1 MSDSSLERI
10 QDIDINE
17 EMEHSFLE
25 YAYSVIHAR
34 ALPDAK
40 DGLKP
45 VQRRILFQMKQ
56 MGLTPDK
63 GHVKSQRVVGD
74 VMGKLH
80 PHGDSAIYDA
90 LVRLA
95 QPFTMRV
102 PLIDGHGNFGS
113 LDDGPAAARYTEA
126 RLAPAALALV
136 DDLDEDVVDFVP
148 NYDNQL
154 TQPAVLPA
162 AFPNLLVNGA
172 NGIAVGMATNIPPHN
187 VGETINAAIYL
198 LDHPQADTAELM
210 KYCPGPD
217 LPGGGIIVGLD
228 GIREAYETGRGIFTT
243 RARATIE
250 QVTARKRG
258 IVITEL
264 PYQVGPERVA
274 EKLKE
279 TVSSGKVKGV
289 SGWQDLSDRTHG
301 MRLVVEVKNGFH
313 PEAVLASLY
322 KYTPLQE
329 SFGINTVALVDG
341 QPRTLGLKAALQV
354 FVDHRVEVTRR
365 RSEFRLKK
373 KQERLHLV
381 DGLLI
386 AVLNLDEVIEVIRTS
401 DDSTA
406 ARQRL
411 MAVFDLSE
419 AQAEF
424 ILELRLRRLTKF
436 SRLEL
441 EAEADELR
449 QAIAELEQIL
459 ASTEKLHDVV
469 RTDLRQTAA
478 KLSTPRRTVLME
490 EDGSAVAASE
500 DAALPV
506 LGAVTVTDVPLEVPD
521 VPCRIVLGADGRAI
535 RLAHTGP
542 VTRLEG
548 FNSTIAGS
556 ILTHTRGSFGVVT
569 SSGFVVRLDVLNLPP
584 GEKSPLASSASSGDV
599 GSTDSAQMASGEA
612 NVAESL
618 AESAPPWSFDG
629 APQLSA
635 AARLEDGETV
645 VGILTLDEEE
655 TVGML
660 TEQGIVKRMR
670 PDYPSTQN
678 RFTIINLEGTDQL
691 VYAGACPD
699 DAQIVMISTDAQL
712 LRTPAN
718 KVRPQGRNAGGVA
731 GMNLKDHTQVIAGAI
746 VPDELVAA
754 TTVATVAAIMNAM
767 PGANQSSIKL
777 TPLDRYPVKGRG
789 AQGVRVQRFLKG
801 EYALDMAFVG
811 PDPIHAV
818 DAKGKPVKL
827 PELDER
833 RDGSGSNLKSN
844 IAYFG

>member
-1 MSDSSLERI
+1 MSDSPLEHI

-198 LDHPQADTAELM
+198 LDHPQADTEELM

-228 GIREAYETGRGIFTT
+228 GIREAYETGRGIFIT

-401 DDSTA
+401 DDSAA

-469 RTDLRQTAA
+469 RNDLRQTAA
-478 KLSTPRRTVLME
+478 RLSTPRRTVLME

-506 LGAVTVTDVPLEVPD
+506 LGAMTVTDVPLEVPD
-521 VPCRIVLGADGRAI
+521 VPCRIVLGADGQAI

-548 FNSTIAGS
+548 FNSTVAGS

-584 GEKSPLASSASSGDV
+584 GEKSPLAGSASSGV
-599 GSTDSAQMASGEA
+599 AGSTDSAETASAAA
-612 NVAESL
+612 NVAESIE
-618 AESAPPWSFDG
+618 ESAPPWSLDG

-645 VGILTLDEEE
+645 VGILTLDEDE
-655 TVGML
+655 TVGMV

-678 RFTIINLEGTDQL
+678 RFSIINLEGTDQL

-712 LRTPAN
+712 LRTPAS
-718 KVRPQGRNAGGVA
+718 KIRPQGRNAGGVA
-731 GMNLKDHTQVIAGAI
+731 GMNLKENTRVIAGAI

-777 TPLDRYPVKGRG
+777 TPLDRYPIKGRG

-801 EYALDMAFVG
+801 EYVLDMAFVG
-811 PDPIHAV
+811 PDPVHAV

-833 RDGSGSNLKSN
+833 RDASGSNLKSD

>member
-1 MSDSSLERI
+1 
-10 QDIDINE
+10 
-17 EMEHSFLE
+17 
-25 YAYSVIHAR
+25 
-34 ALPDAK
+34 
-40 DGLKP
+40 
-45 VQRRILFQMKQ
+45 
-56 MGLTPDK
+56 MGD
-63 GHVKSQRVVGD
+63 
-74 VMGKLH
+74 
-80 PHGDSAIYDA
+80 
-90 LVRLA
+90 
-95 QPFTMRV
+95 
-102 PLIDGHGNFGS
+102 
-113 LDDGPAAARYTEA
+113 
-126 RLAPAALALV
+126 
-136 DDLDEDVVDFVP
+136 
-148 NYDNQL
+148 
-154 TQPAVLPA
+154 
-162 AFPNLLVNGA
+162 
-172 NGIAVGMATNIPPHN
+172 
-187 VGETINAAIYL
+187 TINAAIHL

-228 GIREAYETGRGIFTT
+228 GIREAYETGRGIFVT

-279 TVSSGKVKGV
+279 SVSSGKVKGV

-401 DDSTA
+401 DDSAA

-411 MAVFDLSE
+411 MTVFDLSE

-469 RTDLRQTAA
+469 RSDMRQTAA
-478 KLSTPRRTVLME
+478 RLSTPRRTVLLE
-490 EDGSAVAASE
+490 EDGSAVAASK

-506 LGAVTVTDVPLEVPD
+506 LGAMTVSDVPLEVPD

-548 FNSTIAGS
+548 FNSTIVGS
-556 ILTHTRGSFGVVT
+556 ILTHTRGSFGVVA
-569 SSGFVVRLDVLNLPP
+569 SSGFVVRLDVLSLPP
-584 GEKSPLASSASSGDV
+584 GEKSSLADSAGASSATAA
-599 GSTDSAQMASGEA
+599 GSTETADTEL
-612 NVAESL
+612 SL
-618 AESAPPWSFDG
+618 AESAPLWSFDG

-645 VGILTLDEEE
+645 VGILTLDEDE
-655 TVGML
+655 TVGMM
-660 TEQGIVKRMR
+660 TARGIVKRMR
-670 PDYPSTQN
+670 PDYPSTQD
-678 RFTIINLEGTDQL
+678 RFSIINLEGTDQL
-691 VYAGACPD
+691 IYAGACPD

-731 GMNLKDHTQVIAGAI
+731 GMSLKEHTQVIAGAI

-811 PDPIHAV
+811 PDPIHAI
-818 DAKGKPVKL
+818 DAHGKQVKL

>member
-1 MSDSSLERI
+1 M
-10 QDIDINE
+10 
-17 EMEHSFLE
+17 
-25 YAYSVIHAR
+25 
-34 ALPDAK
+34 
-40 DGLKP
+40 
-45 VQRRILFQMKQ
+45 
-56 MGLTPDK
+56 
-63 GHVKSQRVVGD
+63 
-74 VMGKLH
+74 
-80 PHGDSAIYDA
+80 
-90 LVRLA
+90 
-95 QPFTMRV
+95 
-102 PLIDGHGNFGS
+102 
-113 LDDGPAAARYTEA
+113 
-126 RLAPAALALV
+126 
-136 DDLDEDVVDFVP
+136 
-148 NYDNQL
+148 
-154 TQPAVLPA
+154 
-162 AFPNLLVNGA
+162 
-172 NGIAVGMATNIPPHN
+172 
-187 VGETINAAIYL
+187 GETINAAIHL

-228 GIREAYETGRGIFTT
+228 GIREAYETGRGIFVT

-279 TVSSGKVKGV
+279 SVSSGKVKGV

-401 DDSTA
+401 DDSAA

-411 MAVFDLSE
+411 MTVFDLSE

-469 RTDLRQTAA
+469 RSDMRQTAA
-478 KLSTPRRTVLME
+478 RLSTPRRTVLLE
-490 EDGSAVAASE
+490 EDGSAVAASK

-506 LGAVTVTDVPLEVPD
+506 LGAMTVSDVPLEVPD

-548 FNSTIAGS
+548 FNSTIVGS
-556 ILTHTRGSFGVVT
+556 ILTHTRGSFGVVA
-569 SSGFVVRLDVLNLPP
+569 SSGFVVRLDVLSLPP
-584 GEKSPLASSASSGDV
+584 GEKSSLADSAGASSATAA
-599 GSTDSAQMASGEA
+599 GSTETADTEL
-612 NVAESL
+612 SL
-618 AESAPPWSFDG
+618 AESAPLWSFDG

-645 VGILTLDEEE
+645 VGILTLDEDE
-655 TVGML
+655 TVGMM
-660 TEQGIVKRMR
+660 TARGIVKRMR
-670 PDYPSTQN
+670 PDYPSTQD
-678 RFTIINLEGTDQL
+678 RFSIINLEGTDQL
-691 VYAGACPD
+691 IYAGACPD

-731 GMNLKDHTQVIAGAI
+731 GMSLKEHTQVIAGAI

-811 PDPIHAV
+811 PDPIHAI
-818 DAKGKPVKL
+818 DAHGKQVKL

>member
-386 AVLNLDEVIEVIRTS
+386 AVLNLDDVIEVIRTS

-506 LGAVTVTDVPLEVPD
+506 LGAMTVTDVPLEVPD

-548 FNSTIAGS
+548 FNSTVAGS

-584 GEKSPLASSASSGDV
+584 GEKSPLAGSASSGDA
-599 GSTDSAQMASGEA
+599 GSTDSAQTASGEA
-612 NVAESL
+612 NVVESL

-645 VGILTLDEEE
+645 VGILTLDEDE
-655 TVGML
+655 TVGMM

-731 GMNLKDHTQVIAGAI
+731 GMSLKDHTQVIAGAI
-746 VPDELVAA
+746 VPDELVSA

-811 PDPIHAV
+811 PDPVHAV

>member
-228 GIREAYETGRGIFTT
+228 GIREAYETGRGIFIT

-279 TVSSGKVKGV
+279 SVSSGKVKGV

-401 DDSTA
+401 DDSAA

-411 MAVFDLSE
+411 MTVFDLSE

-469 RTDLRQTAA
+469 RSDMRQTAA
-478 KLSTPRRTVLME
+478 RLSTPRRTVLLE
-490 EDGSAVAASE
+490 EDGSAVAASK

-506 LGAVTVTDVPLEVPD
+506 LGAMTVSDVPLEVPN

-535 RLAHTGP
+535 RLANTGP
-542 VTRLEG
+542 VNRLEG

-569 SSGFVVRLDVLNLPP
+569 SSGFVVRLDVLSLPP
-584 GEKSPLASSASSGDV
+584 GEKSSLADSAAGASSAAAA
-599 GSTDSAQMASGEA
+599 GSTETADIELNLS
-612 NVAESL
+612 
-618 AESAPPWSFDG
+618 ESAPPWSFDG

-635 AARLEDGETV
+635 AARFEDGETV
-645 VGILTLDEEE
+645 VGILTLDEDE
-655 TVGML
+655 TVGMM
-660 TEQGIVKRMR
+660 TAHGIVKRMR
-670 PDYPSTQN
+670 PDYPSTQD
-678 RFTIINLEGTDQL
+678 RFSIINLDGTDQL
-691 VYAGACPD
+691 IYAGACPD

-731 GMNLKDHTQVIAGAI
+731 GMSLKEHTQVIAGAI
-746 VPDELVAA
+746 VPDDLVAA

-811 PDPIHAV
+811 PDPIHAI
-818 DAKGKPVKL
+818 DAHGKPVKL

>member
-1 MSDSSLERI
+1 MSDSSLEHI

-401 DDSTA
+401 DDSAA

-469 RTDLRQTAA
+469 RNDLRQTAA

-506 LGAVTVTDVPLEVPD
+506 LGAMTVTDVPLEVPD

-548 FNSTIAGS
+548 FNSTVAGS

-584 GEKSPLASSASSGDV
+584 GEKSPLAGSASSGV
-599 GSTDSAQMASGEA
+599 AGSTDSTETASAAA
-612 NVAESL
+612 NVAESI
-618 AESAPPWSFDG
+618 AESAPPWSLDG

-645 VGILTLDEEE
+645 VGILTLDKDE
-655 TVGML
+655 TVGMV

-678 RFTIINLEGTDQL
+678 RFSIINLEGTDQL

-712 LRTPAN
+712 LRTPAS

-731 GMNLKDHTQVIAGAI
+731 GMNLKENTRVIAGAI

-777 TPLDRYPVKGRG
+777 TPLDRYPIKGRG

-801 EYALDMAFVG
+801 EYVLDMAFVG

-833 RDGSGSNLKSN
+833 RDASGSNLKSD

>member
-228 GIREAYETGRGIFTT
+228 GIREAYETGRGIFIT

-279 TVSSGKVKGV
+279 SVSSGKVKGV

-401 DDSTA
+401 DDSVA

-411 MAVFDLSE
+411 MTVFDLSE

-469 RTDLRQTAA
+469 RSDMRQTAA
-478 KLSTPRRTVLME
+478 RLSTPRRTVLLE
-490 EDGSAVAASE
+490 EDGSAVAASK

-506 LGAVTVTDVPLEVPD
+506 LGAMTVSDVPLEVPD

-535 RLAHTGP
+535 RLANTGP
-542 VTRLEG
+542 VNRLEG

-569 SSGFVVRLDVLNLPP
+569 SSGFVVRLDVLSLPP
-584 GEKSPLASSASSGDV
+584 GEKSSLADSAAGASSAAAA
-599 GSTDSAQMASGEA
+599 GSTETADIELNLS
-612 NVAESL
+612 
-618 AESAPPWSFDG
+618 ESAPPWSFDG

-635 AARLEDGETV
+635 AARFEDGETV
-645 VGILTLDEEE
+645 VGILTLDEDE
-655 TVGML
+655 TVGMM
-660 TEQGIVKRMR
+660 TAHGIVKRMR
-670 PDYPSTQN
+670 PDYPSTQD
-678 RFTIINLEGTDQL
+678 RFSIINLDGTDQL
-691 VYAGACPD
+691 IYAGACPD

-731 GMNLKDHTQVIAGAI
+731 GMSLKEHTQVIAGAI
-746 VPDELVAA
+746 VPDDLVAA

-811 PDPIHAV
+811 PDPIHAI
-818 DAKGKPVKL
+818 DAHGKPVKL

>member
-1 MSDSSLERI
+1 M
-10 QDIDINE
+10 
-17 EMEHSFLE
+17 
-25 YAYSVIHAR
+25 
-34 ALPDAK
+34 
-40 DGLKP
+40 
-45 VQRRILFQMKQ
+45 
-56 MGLTPDK
+56 
-63 GHVKSQRVVGD
+63 
-74 VMGKLH
+74 
-80 PHGDSAIYDA
+80 
-90 LVRLA
+90 
-95 QPFTMRV
+95 
-102 PLIDGHGNFGS
+102 
-113 LDDGPAAARYTEA
+113 
-126 RLAPAALALV
+126 
-136 DDLDEDVVDFVP
+136 
-148 NYDNQL
+148 
-154 TQPAVLPA
+154 
-162 AFPNLLVNGA
+162 
-172 NGIAVGMATNIPPHN
+172 
-187 VGETINAAIYL
+187 GETINAAIYL

-401 DDSTA
+401 DDSAA

-506 LGAVTVTDVPLEVPD
+506 LGAMTVTDVPLEVPD

-535 RLAHTGP
+535 RLAHT
-542 VTRLEG
+542 L
-548 FNSTIAGS
+548 
-556 ILTHTRGSFGVVT
+556 
-569 SSGFVVRLDVLNLPP
+569 
-584 GEKSPLASSASSGDV
+584 
-599 GSTDSAQMASGEA
+599 
-612 NVAESL
+612 SL
-618 AESAPPWSFDG
+618 
-629 APQLSA
+629 
-635 AARLEDGETV
+635 
-645 VGILTLDEEE
+645 
-655 TVGML
+655 
-660 TEQGIVKRMR
+660 
-670 PDYPSTQN
+670 
-678 RFTIINLEGTDQL
+678 
-691 VYAGACPD
+691 
-699 DAQIVMISTDAQL
+699 
-712 LRTPAN
+712 
-718 KVRPQGRNAGGVA
+718 
-731 GMNLKDHTQVIAGAI
+731 
-746 VPDELVAA
+746 
-754 TTVATVAAIMNAM
+754 
-767 PGANQSSIKL
+767 
-777 TPLDRYPVKGRG
+777 
-789 AQGVRVQRFLKG
+789 
-801 EYALDMAFVG
+801 
-811 PDPIHAV
+811 IH
-818 DAKGKPVKL
+818 
-827 PELDER
+827 
-833 RDGSGSNLKSN
+833 
-844 IAYFG
+844 I

>member
-187 VGETINAAIYL
+187 VGETINAAIHL

-228 GIREAYETGRGIFTT
+228 GIREAYETGRGIFIT

-279 TVSSGKVKGV
+279 SVSSGKVKGV

-401 DDSTA
+401 DDSAA

-411 MAVFDLSE
+411 MTVFDLSE

-469 RTDLRQTAA
+469 RSDMRQTAA
-478 KLSTPRRTVLME
+478 RLSTPRRTVLLE
-490 EDGSAVAASE
+490 EDGSAVAASK

-506 LGAVTVTDVPLEVPD
+506 LGAMTVSDVPLEVPD
-521 VPCRIVLGADGRAI
+521 VPCRIILGADGRAI

-548 FNSTIAGS
+548 FNSTIVGS

-569 SSGFVVRLDVLNLPP
+569 SSGFVVRLDVLSLPP
-584 GEKSPLASSASSGDV
+584 GEKSSLADSAGASSATAA
-599 GSTDSAQMASGEA
+599 GSTETADIEL
-612 NVAESL
+612 SL
-618 AESAPPWSFDG
+618 AESASPWSFDG

-645 VGILTLDEEE
+645 VGILTLDEDE
-655 TVGML
+655 TVGMM
-660 TEQGIVKRMR
+660 TARGIVKRMR
-670 PDYPSTQN
+670 PDYPSTQD
-678 RFTIINLEGTDQL
+678 RFSIINLEGTDQL
-691 VYAGACPD
+691 IYAGACPD

-731 GMNLKDHTQVIAGAI
+731 GMSLKEHTQVIAGAI

-811 PDPIHAV
+811 PDPIHAI
-818 DAKGKPVKL
+818 DAHGKPVKL

>member
-1 MSDSSLERI
+1 MSDSALEHI

-63 GHVKSQRVVGD
+63 GHVKSSRVVGE

-80 PHGDSAIYDA
+80 PHGDSAIYEA

-95 QPFTMRV
+95 QPFTQRINTV
-102 PLIDGHGNFGS
+102 DGHGNFGS

-136 DDLDEDVVDFVP
+136 DDLDEDTVDFVP
-148 NYDNQL
+148 NYDNQFL
-154 TQPAVLPA
+154 QPAVLPA

-187 VGETINAAIYL
+187 VGETIAAAIHL
-198 LDHPQADTAELM
+198 LDHPEANTAELM

-228 GIREAYETGRGIFTT
+228 GIREAYETGRGIFIT

-279 TVSSGKVKGV
+279 AVTSGKVKGV

-329 SFGINTVALVDG
+329 SFGINMVALVEG
-341 QPRTLGLKAALQV
+341 QPRTLGLRDALQV

-365 RSEFRLKK
+365 RSEFRLNKK
-373 KQERLHLV
+373 KERLHLV

-401 DDSTA
+401 DDAATA
-406 ARQRL
+406 RDRL
-411 MAVFDLSE
+411 MTIFDLSE
-419 AQAEF
+419 AQAEY

-449 QAIAELEQIL
+449 RAIAELEEIL
-459 ASTEKLHDVV
+459 GSTERLHDVV
-469 RTDLRQTAA
+469 RTDLRETAA
-478 KLSTPRRTVLME
+478 KLSTPRRTVLLE

-500 DAALPV
+500 DAQLPV
-506 LGAVTVTDVPLEVPD
+506 VGAMPVSDVPLEVPD
-521 VPCRIVLGADGRAI
+521 VPCRIVWGADGRAV
-535 RLAHTGP
+535 RLSDTGP
-542 VTRLEG
+542 VFRGLG
-548 FNSTIAGS
+548 FNSTVAGT

-584 GEKSPLASSASSGDV
+584 GEKSSAATPGK
-599 GSTDSAQMASGEA
+599 GETDANPDTETMAPE
-612 NVAESL
+612 
-618 AESAPPWSFDG
+618 WSFDG
-629 APQLSA
+629 APTLAA
-635 AARLEDGETV
+635 AARLEEGETV
-645 VGILTLDEEE
+645 AGILTLSEDE
-655 TVGML
+655 TIGML
-660 TEQGIVKRMR
+660 TEQGVIKRMR
-670 PDYPSTQN
+670 PDYPTTQN
-678 RFTIINLEGTDQL
+678 RFTVINMEGTDRV

-699 DAQIVMISTDAQL
+699 DSQFVMVSSDAQL
-712 LRTPAN
+712 LRTPAD

-731 GMNLKDHTQVIAGAI
+731 GMSLKENTLVIAGSI
-746 VPDELVAA
+746 IRDEYVAA
-754 TTVATVAAIMNAM
+754 TTVATVAAIMDAM

-789 AQGVRVQRFLKG
+789 GQGVRAHRFLKG
-801 EYALDMAFVG
+801 EYALGRAYVG
-811 PDPIHAV
+811 PDPVHAL
-818 DAKGKPVKL
+818 DAKGKKVAL

-833 RDGSGSNLKSN
+833 RDGSGSSLKAN
-844 IAYFG
+844 ISYFG

>member
-187 VGETINAAIYL
+187 VGETINAAIHL
-198 LDHPQADTAELM
+198 LDHPEADTAELM

-279 TVSSGKVKGV
+279 SVSSGKVKGV

-301 MRLVVEVKNGFH
+301 MRLVVEIKNGFH

-365 RSEFRLKK
+365 RSEYRLKK

-401 DDSTA
+401 DDSAA

-411 MAVFDLSE
+411 MTVFDLSE

-506 LGAVTVTDVPLEVPD
+506 LGAMTVTDVPLEVPD

-584 GEKSPLASSASSGDV
+584 GEKSPLAGSAGSGDA
-599 GSTDSAQMASGEA
+599 GSTGLTETESGEA
-612 NVAESL
+612 TVAESL
-618 AESAPPWSFDG
+618 VESAPPWSFDG

-645 VGILTLDEEE
+645 VGILTLDEDE
-655 TVGML
+655 TVGMM

-731 GMNLKDHTQVIAGAI
+731 GMSLRENTQVIAGAI

-811 PDPIHAV
+811 PDPIHAL

>member
-228 GIREAYETGRGIFTT
+228 GIREAYETGRGIFIT

-279 TVSSGKVKGV
+279 SVSSGKVKGV

-401 DDSTA
+401 DDSAA

-411 MAVFDLSE
+411 MTVFDLSE

-469 RTDLRQTAA
+469 RSDMRQTAA
-478 KLSTPRRTVLME
+478 RLSTPRRTVLLE
-490 EDGSAVAASE
+490 EDGSAVAASK

-506 LGAVTVTDVPLEVPD
+506 LGTMTVSDVPLEVPD
-521 VPCRIVLGADGRAI
+521 APCRIVLGADGRAI
-535 RLAHTGP
+535 RLANTGP
-542 VTRLEG
+542 VNRLEG

-556 ILTHTRGSFGVVT
+556 ILTHTRGCFGVVT
-569 SSGFVVRLDVLNLPP
+569 SSGFVVRLDVLSLPP
-584 GEKSPLASSASSGDV
+584 GEKSSLADSAAGASSAAAA
-599 GSTDSAQMASGEA
+599 GSTETADIELNLS
-612 NVAESL
+612 
-618 AESAPPWSFDG
+618 ESAPPWSFDG

-635 AARLEDGETV
+635 AARFEDGETV
-645 VGILTLDEEE
+645 VGILTLDEDE
-655 TVGML
+655 TVGMM
-660 TEQGIVKRMR
+660 TAHGIVKRMR
-670 PDYPSTQN
+670 PDYPSTQD
-678 RFTIINLEGTDQL
+678 RFSIINLDGTDQL
-691 VYAGACPD
+691 IYAGACPD

-731 GMNLKDHTQVIAGAI
+731 GMSLKEHTQVIAGAI
-746 VPDELVAA
+746 VPDDLVAA

-811 PDPIHAV
+811 PDPIHAI
-818 DAKGKPVKL
+818 DAHGKPVKL

>member
-228 GIREAYETGRGIFTT
+228 GIREAYETGRGIFIT

-279 TVSSGKVKGV
+279 SVSSGKVKGV

-401 DDSTA
+401 DDSAA

-411 MAVFDLSE
+411 MTVFDLSE

-469 RTDLRQTAA
+469 RSDMRQTAA
-478 KLSTPRRTVLME
+478 RLSTPRRTVLLE
-490 EDGSAVAASE
+490 EDGSAVAASK

-506 LGAVTVTDVPLEVPD
+506 LGAMTVSDVPLEVPD

-535 RLAHTGP
+535 RLANTGP
-542 VTRLEG
+542 VNRLEG

-569 SSGFVVRLDVLNLPP
+569 SSGFVVRLDVLSLPP
-584 GEKSPLASSASSGDV
+584 GEKSSLADSAAGASSAAAASSTETADIELNL
-599 GSTDSAQMASGEA
+599 S
-612 NVAESL
+612 
-618 AESAPPWSFDG
+618 ESAPPWSFDG

-635 AARLEDGETV
+635 AARFEDGETV
-645 VGILTLDEEE
+645 VGILTLDEDE
-655 TVGML
+655 TVGMM
-660 TEQGIVKRMR
+660 TAHGIVKRMR
-670 PDYPSTQN
+670 PDYPSTQD
-678 RFTIINLEGTDQL
+678 RFSIINLDGTDQL
-691 VYAGACPD
+691 IYAGACPD

-731 GMNLKDHTQVIAGAI
+731 GMSLKEHTQVIAGAI
-746 VPDELVAA
+746 VPDDLVAA

-811 PDPIHAV
+811 PDPIHAI
-818 DAKGKPVKL
+818 DAHGKPVKL

>member
-584 GEKSPLASSASSGDV
+584 GEKSPLASSASSGDAE
-599 GSTDSAQMASGEA
+599 STDSPQTASGEA

-618 AESAPPWSFDG
+618 EESAPPWSFDG

-645 VGILTLDEEE
+645 VGILTLDGDE
-655 TVGML
+655 TVGMM

-731 GMNLKDHTQVIAGAI
+731 GMSLKDHTQVIAGAI

-811 PDPIHAV
+811 PDPIHGV

-833 RDGSGSNLKSN
+833 RDGSGSNLKTN

>member
-45 VQRRILFQMKQ
+45 VQRRILFQMKR

-162 AFPNLLVNGA
+162 EFPNLLVNGA

-187 VGETINAAIYL
+187 VGETINAAIHL

-228 GIREAYETGRGIFTT
+228 GIREAYETGRGIFIT

-279 TVSSGKVKGV
+279 SVSSGKVKGV

-401 DDSTA
+401 DDSAA

-411 MAVFDLSE
+411 MTVFDLSE

-469 RTDLRQTAA
+469 RSDMRQTAA
-478 KLSTPRRTVLME
+478 RLSTPRRTVLLE
-490 EDGSAVAASE
+490 EDGSAVAASK

-506 LGAVTVTDVPLEVPD
+506 LGAMTVSDVPLEVPD
-521 VPCRIVLGADGRAI
+521 VPCRIILGADGRAI
-535 RLAHTGP
+535 RLTHTGP

-569 SSGFVVRLDVLNLPP
+569 SSGFVVRLDVLSLPP
-584 GEKSPLASSASSGDV
+584 GEKSSLADSAGASSATAA
-599 GSTDSAQMASGEA
+599 GSTETEDIEL
-612 NVAESL
+612 SL
-618 AESAPPWSFDG
+618 TESAPLWSFDG

-645 VGILTLDEEE
+645 VGILTLDEDE
-655 TVGML
+655 TVGMM
-660 TEQGIVKRMR
+660 TARGIVKRMR
-670 PDYPSTQN
+670 PDYPSTQD
-678 RFTIINLEGTDQL
+678 RFSIINLEGTDQL
-691 VYAGACPD
+691 IYAGACPD

-731 GMNLKDHTQVIAGAI
+731 GMSLKEHTQVIAGAI

-754 TTVATVAAIMNAM
+754 TTVATVSAIMNAM

-811 PDPIHAV
+811 PDPIHAI
-818 DAKGKPVKL
+818 DAHGKPVKL

>member
-1 MSDSSLERI
+1 MSDSPLEHI

-354 FVDHRVEVTRR
+354 FVDHRIEVTRR

-401 DDSTA
+401 DDSAA

-411 MAVFDLSE
+411 MTVFDLSE

-469 RTDLRQTAA
+469 RNDLRQTAA

-506 LGAVTVTDVPLEVPD
+506 LGAMTVTDVPLEVPD

-548 FNSTIAGS
+548 FNSTVAGS

-584 GEKSPLASSASSGDV
+584 GEKSPLAGSASSGV
-599 GSTDSAQMASGEA
+599 AGSTDSTETASA
-612 NVAESL
+612 ADNVAESL
-618 AESAPPWSFDG
+618 VESAPPWSFDG

-645 VGILTLDEEE
+645 VGILTLDKDE
-655 TVGML
+655 TVGMV

-678 RFTIINLEGTDQL
+678 RFSIINLEDTDQL

-712 LRTPAN
+712 LRTPAS

-731 GMNLKDHTQVIAGAI
+731 GMNLKENTRVIAGAI

-833 RDGSGSNLKSN
+833 RDGSGSNLKSD

>member
-136 DDLDEDVVDFVP
+136 DDLDEDVVDLVP

-187 VGETINAAIYL
+187 VGETINAAIHL
-198 LDHPQADTAELM
+198 LDHPEADTAELM

-506 LGAVTVTDVPLEVPD
+506 LGAMTVTDVPLEVPD
-521 VPCRIVLGADGRAI
+521 VPCRIILGADGRAI

-548 FNSTIAGS
+548 FNSTVVGS

-584 GEKSPLASSASSGDV
+584 GEKSPLAGSAGSGV
-599 GSTDSAQMASGEA
+599 AESTDSTETASAAA
-612 NVAESL
+612 NVAQSL

-645 VGILTLDEEE
+645 VGILTLDKDE
-655 TVGML
+655 TVGMV

-712 LRTPAN
+712 LRTPAH

-731 GMNLKDHTQVIAGAI
+731 GMSLKDHTQVIAGAI

-811 PDPIHAV
+811 PDPVHAV

>member
-228 GIREAYETGRGIFTT
+228 GIREAYETGRGIFIT

-279 TVSSGKVKGV
+279 SVSSGKVKGV

-401 DDSTA
+401 DDSAA

-411 MAVFDLSE
+411 MTVFDLSE

-469 RTDLRQTAA
+469 RSDMRQTAA
-478 KLSTPRRTVLME
+478 RLSTPRRTVLLE
-490 EDGSAVAASE
+490 EDGSAVAASK

-506 LGAVTVTDVPLEVPD
+506 LGAMTVSDVPLEVPD

-535 RLAHTGP
+535 RLANTGP
-542 VTRLEG
+542 VNRLEG

-569 SSGFVVRLDVLNLPP
+569 SSGFVVRLDVLSLPP
-584 GEKSPLASSASSGDV
+584 GEKSSLADSAAGASSAAAASSTETADIELNL
-599 GSTDSAQMASGEA
+599 S
-612 NVAESL
+612 
-618 AESAPPWSFDG
+618 ESAPPWSFDG

-635 AARLEDGETV
+635 AARFENGETV
-645 VGILTLDEEE
+645 VGILTLDEDE
-655 TVGML
+655 TVGMM
-660 TEQGIVKRMR
+660 TAHGIVKRMR
-670 PDYPSTQN
+670 PDYPSTQD
-678 RFTIINLEGTDQL
+678 RFSIINLDGTDQL
-691 VYAGACPD
+691 IYAGACPD

-731 GMNLKDHTQVIAGAI
+731 GMSLKEHTQVIAGAI
-746 VPDELVAA
+746 VPDDLVAA

-811 PDPIHAV
+811 PDPIHAI
-818 DAKGKPVKL
+818 DAHGKPVKL

>member
-1 MSDSSLERI
+1 MSDSPLEHI

-354 FVDHRVEVTRR
+354 FVDHRIEVTRR

-401 DDSTA
+401 DDSAA

-411 MAVFDLSE
+411 MTVFDLSE

-469 RTDLRQTAA
+469 RNDLRQTAA

-506 LGAVTVTDVPLEVPD
+506 LGAMTVTDVPLEVPD

-548 FNSTIAGS
+548 FNSTVAGS

-584 GEKSPLASSASSGDV
+584 GEKSPLAGSASSGV
-599 GSTDSAQMASGEA
+599 AGSTDSTETASA
-612 NVAESL
+612 ADNVAESL

-645 VGILTLDEEE
+645 VGILTLDKDE
-655 TVGML
+655 TVGMV

-678 RFTIINLEGTDQL
+678 RFSIINLEDTDQL

-712 LRTPAN
+712 LRTPAS

-731 GMNLKDHTQVIAGAI
+731 GMNLKENTRVIAGAI

-833 RDGSGSNLKSN
+833 RDGSGSNLKSD